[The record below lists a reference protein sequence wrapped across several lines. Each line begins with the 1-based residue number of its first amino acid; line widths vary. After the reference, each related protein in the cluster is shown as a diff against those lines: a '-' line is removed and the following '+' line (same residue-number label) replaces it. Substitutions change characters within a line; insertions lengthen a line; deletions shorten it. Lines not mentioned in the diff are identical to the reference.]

1 MTEADVPAAAAIEAS
16 VQAFPW
22 TESLFYQSLKDDHSA
37 WVMEEAGQIIG
48 FAVSSQVLDEAS
60 LLTIGVRPD
69 WQRQGLGRQLI
80 ECVIE
85 QASGQGA
92 AVLFLE
98 VRKSNK
104 GARSLYRRMGFVETG
119 VRKGYY
125 RALDGRED
133 AILMALTVDEGGR

>member
-1 MTEADVPAAAAIEAS
+1 MVEADVPAVAAIEAA
-16 VQAFPW
+16 VQDFPW
-22 TESLFYQSLKDDHSA
+22 TENLFAQSLKDQHSA
-37 WVMEEAGQIIG
+37 WVLEHRGEVIG
-48 FAVSSQVLDEAS
+48 FAVSMQVLDEAS

-69 WQRQGLGRQLI
+69 QQRKGLGRRL
-80 ECVIE
+80 VE
-85 QASGQGA
+85 QVFDHAAAQGA

-119 VRKGYY
+119 MRKGYY

>member
-1 MTEADVPAAAAIEAS
+1 MAEADVATVAAIEAS
-16 VQAFPW
+16 VQDFPW
-22 TESLFYQSLKDDHSA
+22 TENLFAQSLKDQHSA
-37 WVMEEAGQIIG
+37 WVMEKTGEIVG
-48 FAVSSQVLDEAS
+48 FAVSMQVLDEAS

-69 WQRQGLGRQLI
+69 HQRQGLGRRLV
-80 ECVIE
+80 EAVFDH
-85 QASGQGA
+85 AAAHGA

-98 VRKSNK
+98 VRQSNK
-104 GARSLYRRMGFVETG
+104 GARTLYRRMGFVETG